1 MKKTITIFLTVV
13 CIIIAGFVWYR
24 MPTQLL
30 PGVKA
35 SDVSRI
41 EVFDGNTG
49 KGFDIDAGADIA
61 RILDDLQSATLRRE
75 GISLGH
81 MGERF
86 RLTFYDMN
94 DKVLTHF
101 TVNSETTIRR
111 DPFFYRDST
120 DSLCVDV
127 LEELEAAA

>member
-61 RILDDLQSATLRRE
+61 RILDDLQSATIRRE

-86 RLTFYDMN
+86 RLTFYDTN
-94 DKVLTHF
+94 AKELTHF

-120 DSLCVDV
+120 GSLCVDV

>member
-1 MKKTITIFLTVV
+1 MKRAITIFLTVV
-13 CIIIAGFVWYR
+13 CVIVAGFVWYR

-49 KGFDIDAGADIA
+49 KGFDIDDSADIA

-75 GISLGH
+75 GISLGYV
-81 MGERF
+81 GERY
-86 RLTFYDMN
+86 RLTFYDTN
-94 DKVLTHF
+94 DKKLTHF
-101 TVNSETTIRR
+101 TVNSESTIRR

-120 DSLCVDV
+120 GSLCVDV

>member
-1 MKKTITIFLTVV
+1 M
-13 CIIIAGFVWYR
+13 R
-24 MPTQLL
+24 
-30 PGVKA
+30 
-35 SDVSRI
+35 RI

>member
-1 MKKTITIFLTVV
+1 
-13 CIIIAGFVWYR
+13 
-24 MPTQLL
+24 
-30 PGVKA
+30 
-35 SDVSRI
+35 
-41 EVFDGNTG
+41 
-49 KGFDIDAGADIA
+49 
-61 RILDDLQSATLRRE
+61 
-75 GISLGH
+75 
-81 MGERF
+81 
-86 RLTFYDMN
+86 MN

>member
-1 MKKTITIFLTVV
+1 MKKNDHHFSDRCVHHHCRI
-13 CIIIAGFVWYR
+13 CVWYR

-61 RILDDLQSATLRRE
+61 RILDDLQSATLRRDLHPRPY
-75 GISLGH
+75 GRTLPSDL
-81 MGERF
+81 
-86 RLTFYDMN
+86 L
-94 DKVLTHF
+94 
-101 TVNSETTIRR
+101 
-111 DPFFYRDST
+111 
-120 DSLCVDV
+120 
-127 LEELEAAA
+127 

>member
-81 MGERF
+81 TGERF

-120 DSLCVDV
+120 DSLCADV

>member
-1 MKKTITIFLTVV
+1 MKRTITIFLTVV
-13 CIIIAGFVWYR
+13 CIIVAGFVWYR

-49 KGFDIDAGADIA
+49 RGFDIDASSDIA
-61 RILDDLQSATLRRE
+61 RILDDLQSATIRRE

-81 MGERF
+81 TGERF
-86 RLTFYDMN
+86 RLTFYDTN
-94 DKVLTHF
+94 AKELTHF

-120 DSLCVDV
+120 GSLCVDV
-127 LEELEAAA
+127 LEELEAAE